1 MSHLK
6 KLNYIGSKHSLLQ
19 FIESTIRNEMNI
31 IDFSK
36 MTFADIF
43 SGTSS
48 VGFHFRNLNC
58 STIYSND
65 MEYYSYVIARAS
77 LCSNYTENIV
87 KKLMNIILESEPFD
101 GCVSQNYS
109 ESGDEKRMFFK
120 IENANRIDGMR
131 RKLEEIQPTITENE
145 YYFLLASIIV
155 SADKCANVPA
165 IYGSFLKEY
174 KKSAVNPIK
183 LEPIH
188 TKTGIIKNN
197 RAFQLDCVE
206 FADKMG
212 AVDFVYLD
220 PPYNERQYSKNYHVL
235 NYIARYDEELEI
247 YGKTGLIKDVAL
259 SDWCSKKTA
268 SIILDK
274 LLEKLHKKT
283 KYVFMSYNNE
293 GIITHDAI
301 KEIFDK
307 YFDTKIVS
315 HETKRFKN
323 FKYNDTGTTIEYLW
337 VGKAKN

>member
-1 MSHLK
+1 MLNV
-6 KLNYIGSKHSLLQ
+6 LNYIGSKHSLLP
-19 FIESTIRNEMNI
+19 FIESTICHEMETT
-31 IDFSK
+31 DFSK
-36 MTFADIF
+36 IKFSDIF

-48 VGFHFRNLNC
+48 VGFLFRTLGC
-58 STIYSND
+58 SAVYAND

-77 LCSNYTENIV
+77 LCSNYTEKV
-87 KKLMNIILESEPFD
+87 KKLMNIISASEPFD
-101 GCVSQNYS
+101 GCLSKNYS
-109 ESGDEKRMFFK
+109 ESGDQKRMFFT

-131 RKLEEIQPTITENE
+131 MKLEEIKPTITENDF
-145 YYFLLASIIV
+145 YFLLASIIV
-155 SADKCANVPA
+155 SADKCANVPS

-197 RAFQLDCVE
+197 RAFQMDCVE

-235 NYIARYDEELEI
+235 NYIAKYNEELEI

-268 SIILDK
+268 PVVLDK

-293 GIITHDAI
+293 GIIGHDAI